1 MSKIGLAKLNDGQRE
16 ELCVK
21 LVAPLQH
28 NQMMWH
34 HFKGG
39 HVLATAFC
47 LNQRAEEWIQIS
59 FIEVEG
65 NNLLLNRTFA
75 NEDSLLMMYMN

>member
-28 NQMMWH
+28 NQMM
-34 HFKGG
+34 
-39 HVLATAFC
+39 
-47 LNQRAEEWIQIS
+47 
-59 FIEVEG
+59 
-65 NNLLLNRTFA
+65 
-75 NEDSLLMMYMN
+75 